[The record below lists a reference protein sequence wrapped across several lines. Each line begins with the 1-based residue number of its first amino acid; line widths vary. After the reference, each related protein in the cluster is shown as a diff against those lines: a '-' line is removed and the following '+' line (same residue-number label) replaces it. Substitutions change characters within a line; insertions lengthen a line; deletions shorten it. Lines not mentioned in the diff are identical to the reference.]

1 MKKSINILEALEEY
15 PKLESKVLAEK
26 SMLSIRDINLKNFIE
41 ELIKEL
47 APDENIKL
55 DYGKFY
61 KCTPGLISVTDKT
74 IKISKRGI
82 KLSLQCFYF
91 YIINNTNLKI
101 SQIQLKKEQL
111 LFYIKTTIAHEIGHY
126 INHKDKQYSQW
137 YNNSRITYVKNVR
150 AKLKE
155 KYEKTDEEKSID
167 SQINENCFNFKKIV
181 INEEEKA
188 WKIAKESLGKD
199 SDYDEKIFN
208 YHCES
213 CLKTYKD
220 ASLEWYYM
228 EDVMP
233 EAKLDAEIE
242 VINKIDK
249 SHRKIDEIEKTLNKE
264 FPEFIDELY
273 DIIMR
278 FKVILKYINRKDVE
292 CLVIKKLSDLSMDLD
307 KFIEKLDKVLT
318 SKDKYF
324 NC

>member
-61 KCTPGLISVTDKT
+61 KCTPGLISVNDKT

-91 YIINNTNLKI
+91 YIINNTDLKI
-101 SQIQLKKEQL
+101 SQIPLKKEQV

-126 INHKDKQYSQW
+126 INHKDAQYSQW

-150 AKLKE
+150 DKLKE
-155 KYEKTDEEKSID
+155 KYEKSDEESNID
-167 SQINENCFNFKKIV
+167 FQINENCSNFKKIV

-188 WKIAKESLGKD
+188 WKIAQKNLSKGR
-199 SDYDEKIFN
+199 DYDDRIFN

-249 SHRKIDEIEKTLNKE
+249 SHRKIEEIEKTFDKE
-264 FPEFIDELY
+264 FPEFIDVLY

-292 CLVIKKLSDLSMDLD
+292 CLVIKKLSELSKDLD
-307 KFIEKLDKVLT
+307 KLIEKLDEVIK
-318 SKDKYF
+318 S
-324 NC
+324 